1 MTACHWQLYITMFA
15 LGREHKSLPLSFE
28 VKCWVVSISNLHVC
42 SSGGHCP
49 SENGVARGQATGGG
63 RSERSW
69 SFTLFKVSA
78 VGVSAFSEEWSP
90 VISGGDSIE
99 IANFEVLKNRG
110 FQMYLCS
117 SGWNRNRWLVG
128 CLQKEKKEM
137 FAGNK
142 GLIENRKNNFLSR
155 F

>member
-1 MTACHWQLYITMFA
+1 M
-15 LGREHKSLPLSFE
+15 R
-28 VKCWVVSISNLHVC
+28 NLHVC
-42 SSGGHCP
+42 SSGGHCA

-128 CLQKEKKEM
+128 CLQREKKEM

>member
-1 MTACHWQLYITMFA
+1 MFA
-15 LGREHKSLPLSFE
+15 VQEATALQRMVLHGTKQLVGKE
-28 VKCWVVSISNLHVC
+28 VK
-42 SSGGHCP
+42 
-49 SENGVARGQATGGG
+49 E
-63 RSERSW
+63 SW

-78 VGVSAFSEEWSP
+78 VGVSAFSEESST
-90 VISGGDSIE
+90 VINGGDSIE
-99 IANFEVLKNRG
+99 IASFEVLKNRG
-110 FQMYLCS
+110 FQMCLCS

-142 GLIENRKNNFLSR
+142 GLIENRKNTFLSR